1 MRTYLLALVLALL
14 LGALLMWLMQ
24 AGSGYVLVSL
34 GQTAVEM
41 SFWSA
46 GILLLLLVI
55 GVYCAIALA
64 GWLARM
70 GGLSNWWRQR
80 RHSDRQ
86 QRSEVGLR
94 AYALGLWDMA
104 AEQLQSASEV
114 SSAASIQLLLA
125 ARAQAQTGNIDGAR
139 ASLERYKTVFPNA
152 AADADLSLPEILID
166 EQKFTEAK
174 ALVAAIKSSDATDP
188 ARLSALINAHIRCNQ
203 WVLAAALL
211 PTLGAARGVCNA

>member
-70 GGLSNWWRQR
+70 GGTVELVASAPA
-80 RHSDRQ
+80 
-86 QRSEVGLR
+86 QRS
-94 AYALGLWDMA
+94 ATAL
-104 AEQLQSASEV
+104 
-114 SSAASIQLLLA
+114 
-125 ARAQAQTGNIDGAR
+125 
-139 ASLERYKTVFPNA
+139 
-152 AADADLSLPEILID
+152 
-166 EQKFTEAK
+166 
-174 ALVAAIKSSDATDP
+174 
-188 ARLSALINAHIRCNQ
+188 
-203 WVLAAALL
+203 
-211 PTLGAARGVCNA
+211 